1 MQVVLLLNFKYW
13 KINFL
18 VAGIIFLA
26 VTIAAQ
32 QNDNLVLMICG
43 SQARK

>member
-1 MQVVLLLNFKYW
+1 VQVVLFLNFKYW

-26 VTIAAQ
+26 LTIAAQ
-32 QNDNLVLMICG
+32 RNDNFVLMICG